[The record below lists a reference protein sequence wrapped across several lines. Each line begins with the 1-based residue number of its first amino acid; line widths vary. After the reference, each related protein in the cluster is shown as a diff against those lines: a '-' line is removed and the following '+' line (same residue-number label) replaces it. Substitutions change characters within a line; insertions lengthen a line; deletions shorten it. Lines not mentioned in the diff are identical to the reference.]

1 MARRAGDGRRL
12 CIGVLAHAG
21 TRNLGDE
28 ALVAAVVQGIRRRYP
43 DAEIR
48 AFTGDPDDTRLRHG
62 VVAFPI
68 RNRRPPAPGTAR
80 AASRGSGV
88 VAGLVARVKG
98 VVKAVRPLHR
108 AAVGARRGLVMV
120 RSAVA
125 EPAFLLRCYRRLRGV
140 RLLLI
145 AGSQQLN
152 DAYGGP
158 WGFPYTLW
166 KWSALAKIAGA
177 KVAFLSVGAGPIRAP
192 LSRLFV
198 RRALALASY
207 RSHRDTL
214 SAELVRS
221 LGVRGAGHVVPDL
234 AYGLRAT
241 PGAASVRPASLPGVV
256 GINPVPFFDAR
267 YWPEADSGRYAR
279 YVAALAGFAD
289 WLVERDHRV
298 LFFPTQLRADPPV
311 IVDIRDAMR
320 AGAGGQA
327 WRVLAP
333 PRIGSL
339 GDLMAAIAR
348 TDVVVASR
356 YHGILLGL
364 LLEKPVLGLAYHGK
378 SVELMARIG
387 QGEYVLDAGRC
398 STAALIERFTAL
410 TAQAE
415 AARAAI
421 RERIGGLRDAVRAQ
435 YDRVFE
441 LVGGPAPRRSPEGRP
456 RPAGVDA

>member
-1 MARRAGDGRRL
+1 MAPSADDRRRL

-28 ALVAAVVQGIRRRYP
+28 ALVAAVLQGIRRRYP

-48 AFTGDPDDTRLRHG
+48 AFTGDPDDTRARHG
-62 VVAFPI
+62 VAAFPI
-68 RNRRPPAPGTAR
+68 RRRRPPPPETAAGGHGGSAAASLLAR
-80 AASRGSGV
+80 ARA
-88 VAGLVARVKG
+88 VA
-98 VVKAVRPLHR
+98 KAVRPLR
-108 AAVGARRGLVMV
+108 RVALGARRGLAAT
-120 RSAVA
+120 RSVLA
-125 EPAFLLRCYRRLRGV
+125 EPAFLLRSYRRLRGV
-140 RLLLI
+140 RLLLV

-207 RSHRDTL
+207 RSHRDAL

-221 LGVRGAGHVVPDL
+221 LGVRGAGRVVPDL
-234 AYGLRAT
+234 AYGLQ
-241 PGAASVRPASLPGVV
+241 AAPAPAAARPEAPRRVV
-256 GINPVPFFDAR
+256 GVNPVPFFDAR
-267 YWPEADSGRYAR
+267 YWPEPDAEKYGR

-289 WLVERDHRV
+289 WLVERGYRV

-311 IVDIRDAMR
+311 IADIRAAMR
-320 AGAGGQA
+320 AGGEPGC
-327 WRVLAP
+327 VLP
-333 PRIGSL
+333 SPTIGSL
-339 GDLMAAIAR
+339 GDLMGAIAQ
-348 TDVVVASR
+348 TDLVVANR

-364 LLEKPVLGLAYHGK
+364 VLERPVLGLAYHGK
-378 SVELMARIG
+378 SVELMTRIG

-398 STAALIERFTAL
+398 STDALIERFTAL
-410 TAQAE
+410 AAGAE

-421 RERIGGLRDAVRAQ
+421 RERIGGLRTAVLAQ
-435 YDRVFE
+435 YDRVFR
-441 LVGGPAPRRSPEGRP
+441 LLGDPGARRAADRRRRPVGVGA
-456 RPAGVDA
+456 